1 MARGWKADV
10 DASYCAAQAGM
21 MWKQIIFAVA
31 AVVISGCSG
40 GCENSLL
47 SEVGSPN
54 GRLSAV
60 LFARSCGATTA
71 DSTQISVVRAGVVP
85 AASGNAFVADAN
97 HGAADGSAGGGPW
110 VEAVWVDDDNLI
122 VKYDAQ
128 ARVFTEQPHIA
139 GVKVTYQPIER

>member
-1 MARGWKADV
+1 
-10 DASYCAAQAGM
+10 
-21 MWKQIIFAVA
+21 MWKQIILSVA
-31 AVVISGCSG
+31 ALAINGCSS
-40 GCENSLL
+40 GCENRLL

-60 LFARSCGATTA
+60 LFARSCGANTGH
-71 DSTQISVVRAGVVP
+71 STQVSVVRAGVVP

-97 HGAADGSAGGGPW
+97 HGAADESVRGGPW
-110 VEAVWVDDDNLI
+110 VEAVWIDDDNLI

-128 ARVFTEQPHIA
+128 ARVFTEQPDIA